1 MRGLIRKNRRQK
13 MTEQLSVTVEG
24 ATYYHTSESLAA
36 LIKEATEN
44 RTALNKMT
52 ERYNDKYQLVQKIR
66 GDVYE
71 LFSSNYSSGDEDIT
85 LSVEDINELL
95 RSIGADELKRNWS
108 ATVQVYLTITG
119 IEASNQEEA
128 TEIVEN
134 NIEVSYAEDG
144 DLFVDEITVQEVTP
158 E

>member
-36 LIKEATEN
+36 LIKQATEDKA
-44 RTALNKMT
+44 ALNKIT
-52 ERYNDKYQLVQKIR
+52 ERYNEKYQLVQRIR

-95 RSIGADELKRNWS
+95 RSIGADKLKRNWS

-134 NIEVSYAEDG
+134 NIEVSYSEDG

>member
-1 MRGLIRKNRRQK
+1 

-44 RTALNKMT
+44 RAALSKMT
-52 ERYNDKYQLVQKIR
+52 ERYNEKYQLVQRIR

-134 NIEVSYAEDG
+134 NIEVSYSEDG

>member
-1 MRGLIRKNRRQK
+1 

-36 LIKEATEN
+36 LIKQATEDKA
-44 RTALNKMT
+44 ALNKMT
-52 ERYNDKYQLVQKIR
+52 ERYNEKYQLIQNIR

-71 LFSSNYSSGDEDIT
+71 LFSSNYSSGDEEIT

-95 RSIGADELKRNWS
+95 RSIGADELKRLWS
-108 ATVQVYLTITG
+108 ATIKIHVTVNG
-119 IEASNQEEA
+119 IEASNEDEA
-128 TEIVEN
+128 REIVEN
-134 NIEVSYAEDG
+134 NIEVSYSEDG
-144 DLFVDEITVQEVTP
+144 DLFVDEVDVREVTP

>member
-1 MRGLIRKNRRQK
+1 

-144 DLFVDEITVQEVTP
+144 DVFVDEISVQEVTP

>member
-1 MRGLIRKNRRQK
+1 

-36 LIKEATEN
+36 LIKQATEDKA
-44 RTALNKMT
+44 ALNKMT
-52 ERYNDKYQLVQKIR
+52 ERYNDKYQLVHKIR

-71 LFSSNYSSGDEDIT
+71 LFSSNYSSGDEEIT

-95 RSIGADELKRNWS
+95 RNIGADELKRNWS

-134 NIEVSYAEDG
+134 NIEVSYSEDG

>member
-1 MRGLIRKNRRQK
+1 

-119 IEASNQEEA
+119 IEASNREEA

>member
-1 MRGLIRKNRRQK
+1 

-44 RTALNKMT
+44 RAALSKMT
-52 ERYNDKYQLVQKIR
+52 ERYNEKYQLVQKIR

-108 ATVQVYLTITG
+108 ATVQIYLTITG

-134 NIEVSYAEDG
+134 NIEVSYSEDG

>member
-1 MRGLIRKNRRQK
+1 

-36 LIKEATEN
+36 LIKQATEDKA
-44 RTALNKMT
+44 ALNKMT
-52 ERYNDKYQLVQKIR
+52 ERYNDKYQLVQRIR

-134 NIEVSYAEDG
+134 NIEVSYSEDG

>member
-1 MRGLIRKNRRQK
+1 

-44 RTALNKMT
+44 KAALTKMT
-52 ERYNDKYQLVQKIR
+52 ERYNEKYQLIQRIR

-95 RSIGADELKRNWS
+95 RTIGADELKRLWS
-108 ATVQVYLTITG
+108 ASVNVTLTITG
-119 IEASNQEEA
+119 IEASNKDEVQ
-128 TEIVEN
+128 EIVEN
-134 NIEVSYAEDG
+134 NLEISYVEDG
-144 DLFVDEITVQEVTP
+144 DLFVDYVDVREVTP

>member
-1 MRGLIRKNRRQK
+1 

-36 LIKEATEN
+36 LIKQATEDKA
-44 RTALNKMT
+44 ALNKMT
-52 ERYNDKYQLVQKIR
+52 ERYNEKYQLVQRIR

-95 RSIGADELKRNWS
+95 RSIGADELKRLWS
-108 ATVQVYLTITG
+108 ASVNVTLTITG
-119 IEASNQEEA
+119 IEASNKDEVQ
-128 TEIVEN
+128 EIVEN
-134 NIEVSYAEDG
+134 NLEISYVEDG
-144 DLFVDEITVQEVTP
+144 DLFVDYVDVREVTP

>member
-1 MRGLIRKNRRQK
+1 

>member
-1 MRGLIRKNRRQK
+1 

-36 LIKEATEN
+36 LIKQATEDKA
-44 RTALNKMT
+44 ALNKMT
-52 ERYNDKYQLVQKIR
+52 ERYNDKYQLVQRIR

-71 LFSSNYSSGDEDIT
+71 LFSSNYSSGDEEIT

-134 NIEVSYAEDG
+134 NIEVSYSEDG

>member
-1 MRGLIRKNRRQK
+1 

-44 RTALNKMT
+44 RAALSKMT
-52 ERYNDKYQLVQKIR
+52 ERYNEKYQLVQRIR

-134 NIEVSYAEDG
+134 NIEVSYSEDG
-144 DLFVDEITVQEVTP
+144 DLYVDEITVQEVTP

>member
-1 MRGLIRKNRRQK
+1 

-36 LIKEATEN
+36 LIKQATEDKA
-44 RTALNKMT
+44 ALNKMT

-134 NIEVSYAEDG
+134 NIEVSYSEDG

>member
-1 MRGLIRKNRRQK
+1 

-36 LIKEATEN
+36 LIKQATED
-44 RTALNKMT
+44 RAALSKMT
-52 ERYNDKYQLVQKIR
+52 ERYNEKYQLVQRIR

-71 LFSSNYSSGDEDIT
+71 LFSSNYSSGDEEIT

-134 NIEVSYAEDG
+134 NIEVSYSEDG

>member
-119 IEASNQEEA
+119 IEASNREEA

>member
-1 MRGLIRKNRRQK
+1 

-44 RTALNKMT
+44 RAALNKMT

>member
-1 MRGLIRKNRRQK
+1 

-36 LIKEATEN
+36 LIKQATEDKA
-44 RTALNKMT
+44 ALNKMT

-71 LFSSNYSSGDEDIT
+71 LFSSNYSSGDEEIT

-134 NIEVSYAEDG
+134 NIEVSYSEDG
-144 DLFVDEITVQEVTP
+144 DLFVDEIIVQEVTP